1 MRYSKRIQRCLKARN
16 SDLDDLFKKEKEQ
29 TELFIDQ
36 QTGTAQ
42 KYT

>member
-1 MRYSKRIQRCLKARN
+1 MLYSKRIQRCSKARN
-16 SDLDDLFKKEKEQ
+16 SDLDDLFKEEEER
-29 TELFIDQ
+29 TDLFIDQ